1 MRLLRALG
9 LVRDLQSQVVTLD
22 QAGADS
28 IGPLLAKVATLF
40 IAWNLP

>member
-1 MRLLRALG
+1 MRLLRTLG

-40 IAWNLP
+40 IAWNPP